1 MIKHIAIVIISSL
14 LSTMA
19 IASDSLISLKSAHSV
34 TETANR
40 FESLLKEKGLTVFTR
55 INHQENAENI
65 NQKLAPTQVI
75 IFGNPK
81 VGTPLMQCSKTVA
94 IDLPQKAL
102 IWQDQQQQV
111 WLSFNNPDYLKARH
125 NIQGCEKVLTKIF
138 GVLTKLGQ
146 AATK

>member
-125 NIQGCEKVLTKIF
+125 NIQGCEKVLTKIS